1 MRLTWNEIRVRA
13 AEFVTRWLGQ
23 GYEKGQTQLFYQDF
37 FKIFDIPVRKVGTF
51 EKQVTMLSGTTGYID
66 LFWKGVLLVEQK
78 SAGKSL
84 TVAKQQALDYCIGLK
99 NYELPRYI
107 LLCDF
112 QTFELYDLDEDLAV
126 KFELAELPKFVENF
140 GFIMGVQKRTFK
152 DQDPVNIEAS
162 ELVGKIHDG
171 LKKSGYKSP
180 NLEKILVRIVFCMF
194 ADDTGIFESR
204 DSFLDLLE
212 SQTQT
217 ENYNIGQTLAHL
229 FQTLNQPTTDREL
242 ILNQGLKEFPY
253 VDGGLFEEQSEIPSF
268 SKPMAHNLIE
278 ACKFDWSA
286 ISPAIFG
293 SLFQFVMDKEER
305 RKQGAHYTT
314 EKNILKVL
322 EPLFLTDLRN
332 ELTRIK
338 DSKGTHRRTRLKEF
352 QIKLSQLTFFDP
364 ACGCGNFLVIAYRE
378 LRLLEIEAIREI
390 RAYQDDESQRLLD
403 ATELSVINVD
413 QFYGIE
419 INEFAVR
426 IAETAMWMMDHI
438 MNNRLS
444 LEFGQIYARIP
455 IDKSPRIVKGD
466 ALELDWET
474 ILAPKD
480 CSYIIGNPPFQGAKP
495 QDPKKRALVRQILSL
510 AKSGGT
516 LDYVAG
522 WFIKS
527 AKYIQNSQTQIGLVA
542 TNSITQGEQVAQLWP
557 KLMDE
562 YGLEISFAHQTFA
575 WESEARGKAHVH
587 VVIIGLARREF
598 TPRDR
603 HLFSYDDLHAE
614 PHQTTHSAI
623 SPYLFGTSL
632 PKNQFTVVHETLQ
645 SLNGF
650 PPIAMGSQ
658 PIDNQNYIFSDEEK
672 VTFLAAEPGAKKFV
686 QPYVGGQEFLNVRNR
701 WILNL
706 HDIKP
711 EVLRRLPL
719 TMQRVESVRNYRLTR
734 SSKPTREKANT
745 PTEFG
750 RLKIP
755 SESFLAIPG
764 NSSENRDY
772 LPIGWLNPPVIP
784 SNTLYVIES
793 TDKVLFGILMSAMHM
808 SWLRLVGGRLKSS
821 YRYSVGL
828 VYNTFPVPQYSAS
841 EKSGI
846 EKCAQEV
853 LSIRSKYSHAT
864 LSELYNR
871 LTMPPDLRKVHQD
884 LDLVVDKL
892 YQKKKFNSERERCEH
907 LLARYEK
914 MTQRSE

>member
-13 AEFVTRWLGQ
+13 SEFVIRWLGQ

-37 FKIFDIPVRKVGTF
+37 FSLFDIPVRKVGIF
-51 EKQVTMLSGTTGYID
+51 EQQVTLLSGTTGYID

-84 TVAKQQALDYCIGLK
+84 VVAKQQALDYCTVLK

-112 QTFELYDLDEDLAV
+112 QTFELFDLEEDVVV
-126 KFELAELPKFVENF
+126 KFELADLPKFVENF
-140 GFIMGVQKRTFK
+140 GFMMGVQKRTFK
-152 DQDPVNIEAS
+152 DQDPVNIQAS

-204 DSFLDLLE
+204 DNFLDLLE
-212 SQTQT
+212 SQIQAN
-217 ENYNIGQTLAHL
+217 NYNIGQTLVHL
-229 FQTLNQPTTDREL
+229 FQTLIQPISDRET
-242 ILNQGLKEFPY
+242 ILDQRLNEFPY
-253 VDGGLFEEQSEIPSF
+253 VDGGLFDEQSEIPSF
-268 SKPMAHNLIE
+268 SKEMALNLIE
-278 ACKFDWSA
+278 ACKFDWSV

-332 ELTRIK
+332 ELTRIM

-352 QIKLSQLTFFDP
+352 QVKLSKLTFFDP

-378 LRLLEIEAIREI
+378 LRLLEIAAIREI
-390 RAYQDDESQRLLD
+390 RAYQDDESQGLLD
-403 ATELSVINVD
+403 ATELSLINVD

-444 LEFGQIYARIP
+444 LEYGQIYARIP

-495 QDPKKRALVRQILSL
+495 QDPRKRARVRQILSL
-510 AKSGGT
+510 GKSGGT

-527 AKYIQNSQTQIGLVA
+527 AKYIQNSKTQIGLVA

-557 KLMDE
+557 KLMGE
-562 YGLEISFAHQTFA
+562 YGLDISFAHQTFA

-598 TPRDR
+598 IPKKRQ
-603 HLFSYDDLHAE
+603 LFSYDDLHAE

-623 SPYLFGTSL
+623 SPYLFGVNSSV
-632 PKNQFTVVHETLQ
+632 NQHTVVHETSQ
-645 SLNGF
+645 ILNGF

-658 PIDNQNYIFSDEEK
+658 PIDDKNYIFSDEEK
-672 VTFLAAEPGAKKFV
+672 KLFLKAEPKAK
-686 QPYVGGQEFLNVRNR
+686 QYMRPYVGGQEFLHGGSR
-701 WILNL
+701 WILDLNDTNL
-706 HDIKP
+706 DQIKKI
-711 EVLRRLPL
+711 PL
-719 TMQRVESVRNYRLTR
+719 IWQRVESVREFRSTSTRKLTR
-734 SSKPTREKANT
+734 DKADR
-745 PTEFG
+745 PEEFG
-750 RLKIP
+750 GIVIP
-755 SESFLAIPG
+755 RKTFLVIPG

-772 LPIGWLNPPVIP
+772 IPIGWLNPPVIP
-784 SNTLYVIES
+784 SNAIYIIES

-808 SWLRLVGGRLKSS
+808 SWMRLVGGRLTSR

-828 VYNTFPVPQYSAS
+828 VYNTFPVPQYNATQSS
-841 EKSGI
+841 RIKR
-846 EKCAQEV
+846 CV
-853 LSIRSKYSHAT
+853 LKILKIRSKYPNKS
-864 LSELYNR
+864 LSDMYNR
-871 LTMPPDLRKVHQD
+871 LSMPSDLRSAHKD
-884 LDLVVDKL
+884 LDLVVDNL
-892 YQKKKFNSERERCEH
+892 YQKKKFYSERERCEH
-907 LLARYEK
+907 LLRRYEK
-914 MTQRSE
+914 MM